1 MTETEIKK
9 FLKDNKI
16 TEKELDEMWE
26 YCATFPEY
34 GGEIVNRL
42 NSQSLTWR
50 NLNVLA
56 ASSLFDL
63 HKKIEEK
70 VLNSIL
76 NENGEIN

>member
-34 GGEIVNRL
+34 GGELVTKL
-42 NSQSLTWR
+42 NNQSLTWR

-76 NENGEIN
+76 NEDGEIN

>member
-1 MTETEIKK
+1 MTKTEIKK

-16 TEKELDEMWE
+16 TEKELDEIWE

-34 GGEIVNRL
+34 GGKIVNML
-42 NSQSLTWR
+42 NNQSLTWR
-50 NLNVLA
+50 DLNVQA

-63 HKKIEEK
+63 HKNIEEK

-76 NENGEIN
+76 NKDGEIN